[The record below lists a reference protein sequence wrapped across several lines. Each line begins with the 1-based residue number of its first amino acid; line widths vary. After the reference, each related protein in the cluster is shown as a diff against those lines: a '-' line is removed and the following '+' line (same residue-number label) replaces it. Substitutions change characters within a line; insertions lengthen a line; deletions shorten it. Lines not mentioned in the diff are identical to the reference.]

1 MSKNQNT
8 EGKEPLHDTMAN
20 AAANS
25 VADLVRQNWQ
35 QLETILEER
44 PKLSVSVSI
53 KYKRSGTAYSQK
65 VRLSFS
71 DKFSDERD
79 DTIETKQEQIPG
91 V

>member
-1 MSKNQNT
+1 MPKPT
-8 EGKEPLHDTMAN
+8 TTEPLHDTMAN

-25 VADLVRQNWQ
+25 VADLVRQNWT
-35 QLETILEER
+35 QLEAIMEER

-53 KYKRSGTAYSQK
+53 KYSRSGSTYSQK
-65 VRLSFS
+65 VKLSFS

-79 DTIETKQEQIPG
+79 DTIDTKQTTMEG

>member
-1 MSKNQNT
+1 MPNT
-8 EGKEPLHDTMAN
+8 TPEQEPLHDTMAN

-25 VADLVRQNWQ
+25 VADLVRQNWP
-35 QLETILEER
+35 QLESIMEER

-53 KYKRSGTAYSQK
+53 KYTRSGTTYSQK

-79 DTIETKQEQIPG
+79 DTIDTKQTKIPG

>member
-8 EGKEPLHDTMAN
+8 EESLHDTMAN

-25 VADLVRQNWQ
+25 VADLIRQNWT
-35 QLETILEER
+35 QLESIMEER
-44 PKLSVSVSI
+44 PALSVSVSI